1 VTAVLIAIAVVVV
14 LVLVVLAMRGRI
26 DARRRE
32 AASGLRREA
41 FDREEKAKEAEIT
54 AREQRELAE
63 SRRARADRIDPD
75 ANGRA
80 DDDADVD
87 GDTDVD
93 APDGE
98 ARPGVLGRLTGR

>member
-14 LVLVVLAMRGRI
+14 VVVVVMAMRGRI

-41 FDREEKAKEAEIT
+41 FDREEQAREAEIA

-75 ANGRA
+75 TNAREDGGA
-80 DDDADVD
+80 DRDA
-87 GDTDVD
+87 G
-93 APDGE
+93 APDGQVDDE
-98 ARPGVLGRLTGR
+98 ERSGLIDRLKR